1 MWRAFL
7 WGDST
12 QKAQLS
18 TKSSAVRRFSG
29 ESKNSNRELLSQLS
43 SFYNKIGE
51 VQIDDVV
58 RLTKGKME
66 NVIGWFRLRR
76 NTKLRVSLRER
87 AIHGSLIHYLTHAK
101 CTEVLFGVFTGQSS
115 VEEETKSFDYSMW
128 TFHSDHHPRQQFVP
142 CKVNVINLGNTAKDA
157 YSSSPLQVMSDAFRG
172 VLSTFKGMDCVE
184 EVTHLY
190 EAILSKLQ
198 ALSERVDESQEEISQ
213 LQGDI
218 EKLHH
223 AIEAKNTGLHPLL
236 IDIP

>member
-101 CTEVLFGVFTGQSS
+101 CTGNCHAHLPQLHMQAGGNCRFGFCAQKCCLAFSLDS
-115 VEEETKSFDYSMW
+115 HQWRKK
-128 TFHSDHHPRQQFVP
+128 P
-142 CKVNVINLGNTAKDA
+142 
-157 YSSSPLQVMSDAFRG
+157 SPLTILCGLFTQIIIHVSN
-172 VLSTFKGMDCVE
+172 LS
-184 EVTHLY
+184 
-190 EAILSKLQ
+190 
-198 ALSERVDESQEEISQ
+198 
-213 LQGDI
+213 
-218 EKLHH
+218 H
-223 AIEAKNTGLHPLL
+223 AK
-236 IDIP
+236 